1 LNYNNINKSDKMEK
15 IKVNFTKYV
24 ADERKQIAVLLIN
37 ALNNLIEPQED
48 FMSAIRSISEY
59 FENETGYY
67 PVVSLSKDD
76 IRQVGFNPDELGFDD
91 MRNFAGHMPQES
103 MMDSYWVSLRY
114 HIENDCQLPALHTE
128 IDSLYEAY
136 KKETGKEP
144 LFATIWL
151 EDKGY
156 NNLPWQDTVK
166 LTLDVDESEDEDI
179 YMYFQGYWDM
189 KRWLYSTLEENSI
202 SEDCW
207 CYENPEQR
215 IVFFDKLIM
224 DE

>member
-1 LNYNNINKSDKMEK
+1 MK
-15 IKVNFTKYV
+15 KVKFNFTKYV
-24 ADERKQIAVLLIN
+24 ADDRVKIAHLLIN
-37 ALNNLIEPQED
+37 ALNSLVEPQED
-48 FMSAIRSISEY
+48 FTVAIRNISEY
-59 FENETGYY
+59 YEVETGYY

-76 IRQVGFNPDELGFDD
+76 MREVGYNPDELGPDD
-91 MRNFAGHMPQES
+91 MRNFADHMPQES
-103 MMDSYWVSLRY
+103 MMDSYWVSLKY
-114 HIENDCQLPALHTE
+114 HIENDYRLPELHTE

-144 LFATIWL
+144 LYATIWL

-166 LTLDVDESEDEDI
+166 LTQDVDESEDEDI
-179 YMYFQGYWDM
+179 YMYFRGYPDM
-189 KRWLYSTLEENSI
+189 RKWLYSTLEDDSI
-202 SEDCW
+202 SEDVW

-215 IVFFDKLIM
+215 IVFFDKLLL

>member
-1 LNYNNINKSDKMEK
+1 MEK

-24 ADERKQIAVLLIN
+24 ADERKQIATLLIN
-37 ALNNLIEPQED
+37 ALNSLIEPQED

-59 FENETGYY
+59 YEDETGYY

-76 IRQVGFNPDELGFDD
+76 MREAGYNPDELESDD
-91 MRNFAGHMPQES
+91 MRNFADHMPKES

-114 HIENDCQLPALHTE
+114 HIENDYQLPELHTE
-128 IDSLYEAY
+128 IDSLYEEY
-136 KKETGKEP
+136 RKENGKEP
-144 LFATIWL
+144 LYATIWL

-166 LTLDVDESEDEDI
+166 LTLDVDEREDEEI
-179 YMYFQGYWDM
+179 YMYFQGYADL
-189 KRWLYSTLEENSI
+189 KKWLYSTLEEDSN
-202 SEDCW
+202 SEDIW
-207 CYENPEQR
+207 CYENLQQR
-215 IVFFDKLIM
+215 VEFFEKLLL